1 MTKPGT
7 PSARNDGSAGK
18 PGAPPRAGYDARR
31 TSISARERMQ
41 EYGANTLTDAEL
53 LTIIAG
59 RNGRRAADALLSEY
73 GPVQA
78 LASEN
83 VDDLSRLNGVTP
95 RAAAAISA
103 AVELGRRTLT
113 RTRSRGARMGGPR
126 ESAAYLL
133 PRHGAY
139 PIEKFG
145 IVSLNARHR
154 TIRTTILS
162 VGDLQQTPVNPALVF
177 RTAATHRAAAIVM
190 FHNHPSG
197 DPTPSEE
204 DIALTAR
211 MTDAGAL
218 MGIQVLDHIVLAGT
232 LYYSFKEHGR
242 L

>member
-1 MTKPGT
+1 VTKPAT

-18 PGAPPRAGYDARR
+18 PGAGYDARR
-31 TSISARERMQ
+31 TTMSVRERMQ

-53 LTIIAG
+53 LTIVAG

-83 VDDLSRLNGVTP
+83 VDDLSRLDGVTP
-95 RAAAAISA
+95 GAAAAVSA
-103 AVELGRRTLT
+103 AVELGRRTLI
-113 RTRSRGARMGGPR
+113 RTRNRGARIRGPG

-139 PIEKFG
+139 PVEKFG
-145 IVSLNARHR
+145 IVSLNARHGA
-154 TIRTTILS
+154 IRTTILS
-162 VGDLQQTPVNPALVF
+162 VGSLDQTLVNPALVF
-177 RTAATHRAAAIVM
+177 RTAATHRAAAILM

-204 DIALTAR
+204 DVALTTR
-211 MTDAGAL
+211 MSEAGAL
-218 MGIQVLDHIVLAGT
+218 MGIHVLDHIVLAET
-232 LYYSFKEHGR
+232 HYYSFKEHGR